1 MPIVNGAMYPEARP
15 RLNNFNVL
23 NVLLLGEIADN
34 QAAFAIQVDTLRVYT
49 ENTLGTAVRVK
60 LHSTNV
66 VDDAQAT
73 SLGIER
79 HDIDPPNEETLV
91 ATIKQLDIDVVL
103 DQADTFSKRFIQNNF
118 YTFQVVKTLPEL
130 ISSCEDFL
138 TGHNIPWIFSFITW
152 NLPLLMRY
160 TERSGIAS
168 EYFAFMSVC
177 TATKG
182 YSTNQQ
188 DRVRYITNRL
198 CQIEY
203 SKDILNFYIK
213 RMRKAERNGFADDD
227 YNFELNYH
235 LSNYY
240 FLIAGVMDSVARLLN
255 DVYRLEL
262 TRYADLGVEK
272 DNFITANRRK
282 RTGFVRIL
290 TNTAF
295 LKWLSFMKERRNFI
309 AHDGDMRQSPLVEP
323 NDTPLTDAEVERL
336 VDGEVDWA
344 FAARMYTPA
353 QIQAR
358 RNQAAEIIRIQEDY
372 HVIAK
377 NVMVVP
383 DATTGGTKVYQPLR
397 SVDYE
402 YEKLS
407 DVMLKLLER
416 LKS

>member
-1 MPIVNGAMYPEARP
+1 MPIVNGTMYPEARP
-15 RLNNFNVL
+15 RLNDFDVL
-23 NVLLLGEIADN
+23 NVLLPGEVTDDL
-34 QAAFAIQVDTLRVYT
+34 AAFAIQVDTLRAYI
-49 ENTLGTAVRVK
+49 EHTLGSAVRVK
-60 LHSTNV
+60 LHSTNIV
-66 VDDAQAT
+66 NAARAT
-73 SLGIER
+73 NLGIEH
-79 HDIDPPNEETLV
+79 HDIDPPTEETL
-91 ATIKQLDIDVVL
+91 AAIIAQLDIDVVF
-103 DQADTFSKRFIQNNF
+103 DQADIFSKRYVQSNF
-118 YTFQVVKTLPEL
+118 YTFQIVKTLSEL
-130 ISSCEDFL
+130 MGSCEDFL
-138 TGHNIPWIFSFITW
+138 TGHNIPWLFSFITW

-168 EYFAFMSVC
+168 DYFAFMSEC
-177 TATKG
+177 PSTRG
-182 YSTNQQ
+182 YSSNQQ

-203 SKDILNFYIK
+203 SKDILNHYIK

-240 FLIAGVMDSVARLLN
+240 FLTAGVMDSVARLLN
-255 DVYRLEL
+255 DVYKLGL

-272 DNFITANRRK
+272 NNFITANRRK

-295 LKWLSFMKERRNFI
+295 LNWLSFMKERRNFI
-309 AHDGDMRQSPLVEP
+309 AHDGDMRQSLLIMP

-336 VDGEVDWA
+336 VNEQVDWA
-344 FAARMYTPA
+344 FVARMYTPA

-358 RNQAAEIIRIQEDY
+358 RNQAVEIIRIQQDN

-377 NVMVVP
+377 NVMFIP
-383 DATTGGTKVYQPLR
+383 DANTDTVKAYQPLR
-397 SVDYE
+397 NVDYE

-407 DVMLKLLER
+407 EVMTKILER
-416 LKS
+416 LKA